1 MSWAD
6 LVHRI
11 GRAGRFGSKAI
22 AINFVCDED
31 LVDMNVQKFPEKTQ
45 AWLVDEV
52 IKQLRFRGAQQKDE
66 KNGLSKKAA
75 QRLDKEH
82 RLIHRRDELV
92 EEFKETRTIHKK
104 AKMASKESMIG
115 KWKDIDSQCGEDSSF
130 LYFNQ
135 EED

>member
-1 MSWAD
+1 
-6 LVHRI
+6 
-11 GRAGRFGSKAI
+11 
-22 AINFVCDED
+22 
-31 LVDMNVQKFPEKTQ
+31 MNVQKFPEKTQ